1 MATAVRVVGR
11 DPLGAQQWKTQRPDN
26 PEDLW
31 QPLYDRVN
39 VTPTAAT
46 AIASPLNFFTTPKG
60 QSATLITGAAAPA
73 AKVKTYRDTNLES
86 AGVSP
91 TKMYLVKGI
100 SIGFVHR
107 QHGGVSGT
115 VSASTNAADRDLV
128 MEGGYFHLR
137 VVDKDI
143 LFLPLMAMPV
153 INPYAAMA
161 STMNNTVIP
170 TDNHGGG
177 NGVAMYRLPIPIT
190 FNPYE
195 NFLVEC
201 VFDGTVT
208 IANEMDM
215 YIFLHSFLRRPT

>member
-1 MATAVRVVGR
+1 MATAVRVIGR
-11 DPLGAQQWKTQRPDN
+11 DPLGAQQWKTQRADN
-26 PEDLW
+26 PEDLY

-39 VTPTAAT
+39 LTATAAS
-46 AIASPLNFFTTPKG
+46 AIGSPINFFTTPKG
-60 QSATLITGAAAPA
+60 QSATLITGSAAPA

-115 VSASTNAADRDLV
+115 LNSSTNAADRDLV
-128 MEGGYFHLR
+128 MEGGYFHFR

-143 LFLPLMAMPV
+143 LFLPLLAMPE
-153 INPYAAMA
+153 INPFAAIA
-161 STMNNTVIP
+161 ATMNNVVAP
-170 TDNHGGG
+170 VDNHGGG
-177 NGVAMYRLPIPIT
+177 PGIAMYRLPIPIT
-190 FNPYE
+190 LNPYE
-195 NFLVEC
+195 NFLVEA

-208 IANEMDM
+208 LANEVDM
-215 YIFLHSFLRRPT
+215 YVLLHAFLRRPT